1 MTIYFNTWIVIFVA
15 VYIINYYFV
24 LKPKLKEKKE
34 TMETNYLKGRFQLDK
49 KILYNEYTFKRI
61 GIINSL
67 IISFT
72 STVLIFLKLHLSLL
86 FLIGFV
92 LLNGLI
98 FSLYELFGKH
108 LKKKASRYHGL

>member
-1 MTIYFNTWIVIFVA
+1 MIVYFNTWIVIFVV
-15 VYIINYYFV
+15 VYLINYHLI
-24 LKPKLKEKKE
+24 LKPKLNQKKE
-34 TMETNYLKGRFQLDK
+34 TMETNYLKNRFKLNNN
-49 KILYNEYTFKRI
+49 ILNTQYTFKRI

-98 FSLYELFGKH
+98 FSIYELFGKH